1 MSAVLQEPKMASQ
14 IVEDSPKIGSVLA
27 VEVEQ
32 ALPDLLMVS
41 LKSGGKVFRGVLIDT
56 HSR

>member
-1 MSAVLQEPKMASQ
+1 MASQ
-14 IVEDSPKIGSVLA
+14 FEEDSPKIGSVLP

-41 LKSGGKVFRGVLIDT
+41 LKSGGKVFRGVLID
-56 HSR
+56 SNSG